1 MMQHGSTRAR
11 RGLGVLALV
20 VLLAGVLLVAGFSA
34 SYQVSSARRGME
46 RIEARNLR
54 ELAAG
59 SAFEEVCAR
68 LSAGFARADPLT
80 EGEQRNLGAVVTWPG
95 TSTPLTSVHTV
106 EPAASRVAYKS
117 AGVTFAGPVSVVS
130 GPWERAVKDS
140 EGTQFVQ
147 ELGIARLTAVVKVA
161 IGGYATSHQVTALR
175 YFFARPVD
183 GQLELAIGSK
193 NLALEVVEKP

>member
-1 MMQHGSTRAR
+1 MTNHGSTRAR

-68 LSAGFARADPLT
+68 LSASFAKAPPLIQ
-80 EGEQRNLGAVVTWPG
+80 GEDRNLGALVTWPG
-95 TSTPLTSVHTV
+95 TSTPLTSAHTV
-106 EPAASRVAYKS
+106 EPAITRVAYKS
-117 AGVTFAGPVSVVS
+117 AGVSIPGPVSVVS
-130 GPWERAVKDS
+130 GPWERAVRD
-140 EGTQFVQ
+140 EQGTQFVQ
-147 ELGIARLTAVVKVA
+147 ELGVARLTAVVKVA
-161 IGGYATSHQVTALR
+161 LGGYTTSHQVTALR
-175 YFFARPVD
+175 YFYARAVD
-183 GQLELAIGSK
+183 GQLELAIGSH